1 VSIFRQKI
9 TSIMFHQAYESDSS
23 SRCLSPIT
31 VWCTDDGSV
40 ATSGSVPADPISK
53 RLVSSYFSPA
63 QQIELIREMLADRS
77 EQQAARALEPEE
89 ASKFV
94 EMLDLV
100 RLFSPPHHRCLT
112 GSRS

>member
-1 VSIFRQKI
+1 
-9 TSIMFHQAYESDSS
+9 MFHQAYESDSS

-53 RLVSSYFSPA
+53 RLVSSYFDPA
-63 QQIELIREMLADRS
+63 RQIELIKEMLANRD
-77 EQQAARALEPEE
+77 EQQAAKDLKPEE

-94 EMLDLV
+94 EVLDLV
-100 RLFSPPHHRCLT
+100 RLFPSSPSPMSH
-112 GSRS
+112 GK